1 MSALTVP
8 VTITGIESGLSET
21 MDAVVDAGVLHSV
34 IPADTLARLG
44 ITPDWPHSFG
54 VGMPDGNRVELPR
67 GSAKARIHIPVDGS
81 ELYRDDLCRTVP
93 ILFGPQKSQPV
104 LGRTTLSFMDLAV
117 DPDGDG
123 LIPAEV
129 RIPGDAMSELMI
141 VNGWRSPAGEG

>member
-1 MSALTVP
+1 
-8 VTITGIESGLSET
+8 
-21 MDAVVDAGVLHSV
+21 MDAVVDDSVLHSV

-54 VGMPDGNRVELPR
+54 VGMSDGSRVELPR

-81 ELYRDDLCRTVP
+81 ELYGDDLCRTIP

-117 DPDGDG
+117 DRDDDG

-141 VNGWRSPAGEG
+141 ASGWCPPAGEG